1 MLDLNVPEESS
12 LHVMVTVRDVSER
25 LKVKEIMRSK
35 AEVKSA
41 VTVICLIKNVHNN
54 GLLCIWP

>member
-41 VTVICLIKNVHNN
+41 VTN
-54 GLLCIWP
+54 LLD

>member
-1 MLDLNVPEESS
+1 MLDLNVPDESS

-54 GLLCIWP
+54 GLLCI